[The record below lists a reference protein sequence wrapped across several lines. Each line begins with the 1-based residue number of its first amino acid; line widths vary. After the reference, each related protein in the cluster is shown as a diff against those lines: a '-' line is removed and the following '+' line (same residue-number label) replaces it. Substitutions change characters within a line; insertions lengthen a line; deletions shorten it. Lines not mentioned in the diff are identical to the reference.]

1 MPVIMEV
8 RGSALI
14 VTLDFPHKRNALN
27 ADDAVELDEA
37 LRSASERSA
46 EAGLTALV
54 LTGNGAF
61 CSGGDLP
68 YFAALGATKSAEE
81 VRGTVYTKMQ
91 DIMRALFGCAVPTI
105 AAIDGPAIGLGM
117 DLALAC
123 DMRFIGPQ
131 GYLMQGWARAGLIAG
146 TGGVGF
152 LARLAPA
159 AFWSLTTEQ
168 TKVGIDTAA
177 SCGLAEP
184 GEPDALT
191 AALTR
196 AERIAKVMGPQV
208 AGHYAELARQAR
220 WPGEAEF
227 EASARIQ
234 GGLITSERFQAMA
247 ERVLAGK

>member
-1 MPVIMEV
+1 M
-8 RGSALI
+8 GSQDNAVL
-14 VTLDFPHKRNALN
+14 VTLDFPEKRNALN
-27 ADDAVELDEA
+27 ADDAVDLVDV
-37 LRSASERSA
+37 LRRASAQAVETQA
-46 EAGLTALV
+46 AAVV

-68 YFAALGATKSAEE
+68 YFAEVGATCSADE

-91 DIMRALFGCAVPTI
+91 DVMRALRDCAVPTI

-117 DLALAC
+117 DLALGC

-152 LARLAPA
+152 LARLAPQ

-168 TKVGIDTAA
+168 HKVGMEAA
-177 SCGLAEP
+177 VDSGLGEQ
-184 GEPDALT
+184 GEPDAMT
-191 AALTR
+191 AALRR
-196 AERIAKVMGPQV
+196 AGHIAEVMGSAV
-208 AGHYAELARQAR
+208 AGHYAALYRQAR
-220 WPGEAEF
+220 WPDESEF

-234 GGLITSERFQAMA
+234 GGLITSERFRKMA
-247 ERVLAGK
+247 ERVLGTARRDR

>member
-1 MPVIMEV
+1 MPIVTDI
-8 RGSALI
+8 RDSALV
-14 VTLDFPHKRNALN
+14 VTLDFPQKRNALN

-37 LRSASERSA
+37 LRGASDQAAEGELSALILA
-46 EAGLTALV
+46 
-54 LTGNGAF
+54 GNGAF

-68 YFAALGATKSAEE
+68 YFAALGATHTAAE
-81 VRGTVYTKMQ
+81 VQTTVYSKMQ
-91 DIMRALFGCAVPTI
+91 NVMRTLFDCAVPTI

-123 DMRFIGPQ
+123 DMRFVGPR

-168 TKVGIDTAA
+168 TKVGFDEAPKL
-177 SCGLAEP
+177 GLGEQ

-191 AALTR
+191 AALAR
-196 AERIAKVMGPQV
+196 ADRLAKVMGPQV
-208 AGHYAELARQAR
+208 ARHYAALVRQAR
-220 WPGEAEF
+220 WPREEEF

-234 GGLITSERFQAMA
+234 GGLITSERFRAMA
-247 ERVLAGK
+247 ERVLAAK